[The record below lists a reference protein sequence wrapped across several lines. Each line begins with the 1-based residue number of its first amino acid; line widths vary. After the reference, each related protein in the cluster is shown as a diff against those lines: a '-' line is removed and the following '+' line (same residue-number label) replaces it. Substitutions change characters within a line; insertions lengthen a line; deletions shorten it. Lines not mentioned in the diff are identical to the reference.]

1 MYLSELKLW
10 NFRKFG
16 HADQT
21 LNLAKPD
28 LKVQFQNGLNVLIGS
43 NDSGKTTIIDA
54 IKFVHKTHTAEWIK
68 ITSDDFFQKNE
79 FYANRLRIEC
89 IIRNLKDAEAAH
101 FTEWIGMEPDMK
113 EPSKHMPFLRLI
125 LDITRDGDRIL
136 PFEINAGTDD
146 EGYRLSAAAR
156 DYLKTTYLM
165 PLRDAKSELVP
176 KRNSRLSQVL
186 EGHEYFKDK
195 DDHYLK
201 RVAKCFNCLAQ
212 KYFNS
217 TYKDPSCLVECEL
230 EPKFKKDET
239 TGTTIRETLNQ
250 SIAKFLGGDQQKTD
264 FSVLEPKLKN
274 ILEGLKLSLG
284 NELSGLGMHNILFIA
299 TELLNLNR
307 ENWTGIRLALIE
319 ELEAHLEPQA
329 QMRVIEYF
337 HAFIE
342 NAKKDKA
349 DDGKDQKP
357 QEVQF
362 ILTTHSP
369 NIGSK
374 VRLQNIL
381 ICNNNR
387 VFPMGDGYT
396 KLTPDD
402 YTFLERFLDVTK
414 ANLFFA
420 KGIILVEG
428 WAEELLLPSIAK
440 KIGVNLTEKGISI
453 VNVGSTAFLRYS
465 KIFLREKDLD
475 GVMNIPVAI
484 ITDLDIKPDDY
495 VQQDKPCKT
504 EKDFDLPLEIG
515 TKENKYWAKE
525 IEAFVSPHWTLEY
538 CIALS
543 SKLQPL
549 LIEAIRKAATEQEKT
564 LGEDKFQSVTPTQLY
579 QNIILG
585 HKISKTILAQHLA
598 QLLEKD
604 TTITPNDWKT
614 DANIKYLVDAIQHVA
629 K

>member
-1 MYLSELKLW
+1 MYLSELKVW

-21 LNLAKPD
+21 LDLAKPD

-43 NDSGKTTIIDA
+43 NDSGKTAIIDA
-54 IKFVHKTHTAEWIK
+54 IKLVCKTHAAEWIK
-68 ITSDDFFQKNE
+68 MTSDDFFQEKE
-79 FYANRLRIEC
+79 FYANRMRIEC
-89 IIRNLKDAEAAH
+89 IMRGLKDEEAAH
-101 FTEWIGMEPDMK
+101 FTEWLGMESDRK
-113 EPSKHMPFLRLI
+113 EPARHSPFLRLI
-125 LDITRDGDRIL
+125 LDVTRDGDRIL

-146 EGYRLSAAAR
+146 EGNRLSATAR

-201 RVAKCFNCLAQ
+201 RIAKCFNCLTQ
-212 KYFNS
+212 KYFNPV
-217 TYKDPSCLVECEL
+217 YKDPGCNSATCDL
-230 EPKFKKDET
+230 ETKFEKDVV
-239 TGTTIRETLNQ
+239 TGATIRETLNQ

-264 FSVLEPKLKN
+264 FSVLEPKLKS

-307 ENWTGIRLALIE
+307 ENWTGIRMALIE

-342 NAKKDKA
+342 KAKKDKSE
-349 DDGKDQKP
+349 DGKDQKP
-357 QEVQF
+357 QDVQF

-381 ICNNNR
+381 LCNNNR
-387 VFPMGDGYT
+387 VFPMGEGHT
-396 KLTPDD
+396 KLAPDD

-420 KGIILVEG
+420 KGIIFVEG

-440 KIGVNLTEKGISI
+440 KIDINLTEKGISI

-465 KIFLREKDLD
+465 KIFQRNNPED
-475 GVMNIPVAI
+475 GEMDIPVAI
-484 ITDLDIKPDDY
+484 ITDLDIKPDEY
-495 VQQDKPCKT
+495 VTKPCKT
-504 EKDFDLPLEIG
+504 EKDYIVSDKIE
-515 TKENKYWAKE
+515 TKKNKYRAQN

-538 CIALS
+538 CIASS
-543 SKLQPL
+543 SKLQPQ
-549 LIEAIRKAATEQEKT
+549 LIAAIKKAATEQEITIVEDEFKT
-564 LGEDKFQSVTPTQLY
+564 ITPVHIY
-579 QNIILG
+579 QDIILG
-585 HKISKTILAQHLA
+585 YKISKTILAQHLA

-604 TTITPNDWKT
+604 TTITRDDLKT
-614 DANIKYLVDAIQHVA
+614 DVNIKYLVDAIQYVA

>member
-21 LNLAKPD
+21 LDLAKPD

-43 NDSGKTTIIDA
+43 NDSGKTAIIDA
-54 IKFVHKTHTAEWIK
+54 IKFVCKTHAAEWIK
-68 ITSDDFFQKNE
+68 ITSDDFFQGKE
-79 FYANRLRIEC
+79 FNANRMRIEC
-89 IIRNLKDAEAAH
+89 IMRGLKDEEAAH
-101 FTEWIGMEPDMK
+101 FTEWIGMEPDGK
-113 EPSKHMPFLRLI
+113 EPTKHSPFLRLI
-125 LDITRDGDRIL
+125 LDVTRDGDRIL

-201 RVAKCFNCLAQ
+201 RIAKCFNCLAQ

-217 TYKDPSCLVECEL
+217 KYKDPICLVECEL

-239 TGTTIRETLNQ
+239 TGATIRETLNQ

-264 FSVLEPKLKN
+264 FSVLEPKLKS
-274 ILEGLKLSLG
+274 ILEALKLSLG

-337 HAFIE
+337 YAFIE
-342 NAKKDKA
+342 NAKKDKSE
-349 DDGKDQKP
+349 DGKDQKP
-357 QEVQF
+357 QDVQF

-381 ICNNNR
+381 LCNNNR
-387 VFPMGDGYT
+387 VFPMGEGHT
-396 KLTPDD
+396 KLDPDD

-440 KIGVNLTEKGISI
+440 KIDINLTEKGISI

-465 KIFLREKDLD
+465 KIFQRNNPED
-475 GVMNIPVAI
+475 GEMDIPVAI
-484 ITDLDIKPDDY
+484 ITDLDIKPDEY
-495 VQQDKPCKT
+495 VQQAKPCET
-504 EKDFDLPLEIG
+504 EKDYTVADKIE
-515 TKENKYWAKE
+515 TKKNKYHAQN

-549 LIEAIRKAATEQEKT
+549 LIEATKKAAEEQEIT
-564 LGEDKFQSVTPTQLY
+564 LGEDEFKTVTPIHLY
-579 QNIILG
+579 QDIIFG
-585 HKISKTILAQHLA
+585 CEISKAILAQHLA

-604 TTITPNDWKT
+604 TTIAPNDWKT
-614 DANIKYLVDAIQHVA
+614 DVNIKYLVDAIQYVA